1 MVYTGCPDIPYTW
14 TFRSVFDGA
23 FAESAEGAR
32 RATLLGAIDRSPAT
46 CSAGRSPRSP
56 AAFPPRLAKIPALRS
71 LCLRILSLLCLF
83 LCVLCAGGPLWPLFF
98 LYSVFYDVTVLYS
111 APCPS
116 SPAPSSNSSTRPP
129 PNGCAALP
137 TPPPPPSTS
146 P

>member
-1 MVYTGCPDIPYTW
+1 MVYTGCQDILYTW

-83 LCVLCAGGPLWPLFF
+83 LCVLCAGGALWPIL
-98 LYSVFYDVTVLYS
+98 LPYSGCYYGTGLYS
-111 APCPS
+111 AAWPS
-116 SPAPSSNSSTRPP
+116 AT
-129 PNGCAALP
+129 
-137 TPPPPPSTS
+137 
-146 P
+146 

>member
-1 MVYTGCPDIPYTW
+1 MVYTGCQDILYTW

-56 AAFPPRLAKIPALRS
+56 AAFPPRLAKIPPLRS

-83 LCVLCAGGPLWPLFF
+83 LSLLSPPRPLCPTSLLF
-98 LYSVFYDVTVLYS
+98 
-111 APCPS
+111 P
-116 SPAPSSNSSTRPP
+116 
-129 PNGCAALP
+129 
-137 TPPPPPSTS
+137 
-146 P
+146 